1 MENDQDTKIKQEEEA
16 DGEKGA
22 ASEPPQDQQTSTAS
36 APTIKQEDAV
46 METQASTPAEASV
59 KVKAES
65 KVEAAEDGEQ
75 TNLPSQVH
83 TGQGPCPSSPLSLVA
98 TLVV

>member
-16 DGEKGA
+16 DGDKGA
-22 ASEPPQDQQTSTAS
+22 ASEPLQDQQTSTAS

-46 METQASTPAEASV
+46 MESQASTPAEASV

-65 KVEAAEDGEQ
+65 KLEATDDGEQ
-75 TNLPSQVH
+75 TNLPNQVH
-83 TGQGPCPSSPLSLVA
+83 SGQGPYPLSPLYLW
-98 TLVV
+98 